1 MGMAIADLLKQVTD
15 QIADL
20 SMCSTLPYHQQPLPM
35 SIVSDPI
42 CPDKRMAIT
51 MQDNRNGESSNC
63 PAVIASDRMV
73 IDSIQAMQLLE
84 GPGQCAAC
92 HVWRSAAQAP
102 AALGGVG
109 LVRLRRLLGW
119 QPEQACC
126 VACLQHTPYSP
137 PEHITAVAGQ
147 GFTRGR
153 REQEAVL
160 QLQRHKASRRSS
172 YLA

>member
-109 LVRLRRLLGW
+109 LVSAQLRLCMVAAAQHSHCGRKEECL
-119 QPEQACC
+119 PPC
-126 VACLQHTPYSP
+126 VSDMQNLS
-137 PEHITAVAGQ
+137 I
-147 GFTRGR
+147 
-153 REQEAVL
+153 
-160 QLQRHKASRRSS
+160 
-172 YLA
+172 